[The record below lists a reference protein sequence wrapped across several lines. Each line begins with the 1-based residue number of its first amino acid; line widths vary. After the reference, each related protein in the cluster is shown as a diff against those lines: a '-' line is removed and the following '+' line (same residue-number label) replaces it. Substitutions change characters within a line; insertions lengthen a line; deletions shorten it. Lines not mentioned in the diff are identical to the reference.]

1 MKNRFLFIFL
11 AVMGLAFATV
21 SCSDDNQV
29 NGIVD
34 NTPSKLNLTFSGENI
49 AEIKNM
55 KIEFKEANSGTV
67 TTVDAIKSPVETD
80 LKKGSYTI
88 VANGTVKLSSGEEM
102 EAAGT
107 ATLDLTQAVQ
117 NLNIKLIIKIFSEDF
132 IIEEVFFTGVKT
144 LEGKNYNSGRYFKLT
159 NNTNKV
165 LNTGGLIIL
174 KSEFNPAS
182 KYDITP
188 EVRNEA
194 FAVSGALMI
203 PQNLG
208 KEVQPGDFIVVADMA
223 MNHKTANIP
232 AYDLS
237 KADYEFP
244 NLDNPSLGQVDNP
257 AVPDAK
263 VIYSTMNY
271 NMFFLHNRG
280 LESYAI
286 ARFPKGVT
294 VESWLTDY
302 KYDYEYPNQANNI
315 TKKSAY
321 KIPNAWIID
330 GVNSAVDATWEHN
343 PLPSSIDSGF
353 TGCGTTDSDVNRFGK
368 SIRRKAIGTMENG
381 KTLYKDTNNS
391 TSDFTKY
398 ATPSLGNGIVH

>member
-1 MKNRFLFIFL
+1 MKNRFLFVFL
-11 AVMGLAFATV
+11 AVIGLTFATV
-21 SCSDDNQV
+21 SCSDDNGV

-34 NTPSKLNLTFSGENI
+34 NTPSKLSLTFSGENI

-55 KIEFKEANSGTV
+55 KVEFKEANSGAV
-67 TTVDAIKSPVETD
+67 TTVDATKSPFETN

-107 ATLDLTQAVQ
+107 ATLDLTQDSQ
-117 NLNIKLIIKIFSEDF
+117 NLNINLIIKIFSEDF

-144 LEGKNYNSGRYFKLT
+144 FEGKNYNSGRYFKLT

-165 LNTGGLIIL
+165 LNTGGLLIL
-174 KSEFNPAS
+174 KSEFTPS
-182 KYDITP
+182 LKYDITP
-188 EVRNEA
+188 EIRNEA
-194 FAVSGALMI
+194 FAVNGVLMI
-203 PQNLG
+203 PQNLS

-263 VIYSTMNY
+263 VIYTTMNY
-271 NMFFLHNRG
+271 NMFFLNNRG

-286 ARFPKGVT
+286 ARFPQGVT

-302 KYDYEYPNQANNI
+302 KYDYEYPNQAQNI
-315 TKKSAY
+315 TKKSVY
-321 KIPNAWIID
+321 KIPNTWIID
-330 GVNSAVDATWEHN
+330 GVNCAVDATWEHN
-343 PLPSSIDSGF
+343 ALASSVDSGF
-353 TGCGTTDSDVNRFGK
+353 TGCGTTDHDVERFGK
-368 SIRRKAIGTMENG
+368 SVRRNVISTMENG
-381 KTLYKDTNNS
+381 KPLYKDTNNS
-391 TSDFTKY
+391 TVDFTKY
-398 ATPSLGNGIVH
+398 ATPSLQNGIVH

>member
-1 MKNRFLFIFL
+1 MKNRFLFVFL
-11 AVMGLAFATV
+11 AVIGLTFATV
-21 SCSDDNQV
+21 SCSDDNGV

-34 NTPSKLNLTFSGENI
+34 NTPSKLSLTFSGENI

-55 KIEFKEANSGTV
+55 KVEFKEANSGAL
-67 TTVDAIKSPVETD
+67 TTVDATKSPFETN

-107 ATLDLTQAVQ
+107 AALDLTQDSQ
-117 NLNIKLIIKIFSEDF
+117 NLNINLIIKIFSEDF

-144 LEGKNYNSGRYFKLT
+144 FEGKNYNSGRYFKLT

-165 LNTGGLIIL
+165 LNTGGLLIL
-174 KSEFNPAS
+174 KSEFTPS
-182 KYDITP
+182 LKYDITP
-188 EVRNEA
+188 EIRNEA
-194 FAVSGALMI
+194 FAVNGVLMI
-203 PQNLG
+203 PQNLS

-263 VIYSTMNY
+263 VIYTTMNY
-271 NMFFLHNRG
+271 NMFFLNNRG

-286 ARFPKGVT
+286 ARFPQGVT

-302 KYDYEYPNQANNI
+302 KYDYEYPNQAQNI
-315 TKKSAY
+315 TKKSVY
-321 KIPNAWIID
+321 KIPNTWIID
-330 GVNSAVDATWEHN
+330 GVNCAVDATWEHN
-343 PLPSSIDSGF
+343 VLASSVDSGF
-353 TGCGTTDSDVNRFGK
+353 TGCGTTDHDVERFGK
-368 SIRRKAIGTMENG
+368 SVRRNVISTMENG
-381 KTLYKDTNNS
+381 KPLYKDTNNS
-391 TSDFTKY
+391 TVDFTKY
-398 ATPSLGNGIVH
+398 ATPSLQNGIVH